1 MKVKVETLAKKLSDS
16 TKFSEWFGL
25 EEFRV
30 FRAPRLGSNCATPN
44 PEVPETIGQ
53 EAGGGQPI

>member
-25 EEFRV
+25 EEPLEPH
-30 FRAPRLGSNCATPN
+30 ALGSNCATPN